1 MTATTTGGRSGARGG
16 AVTTVAWAVLLFGL
30 WLWGRELTGG
40 EPDLG
45 GPVRLSDGRVLP
57 APVRPLDGEAVPV
70 RLEMDG
76 PALRAEVIERGVEA
90 DGGVEPPPFEAA
102 DTAGWFRDGPVP
114 GAAGAALLVGHVDTD
129 TGRAVFYDLSTV
141 EPGAEVEVLR
151 SDGRTAV
158 FTVER
163 VDVVELSAFD
173 PEAVYGPHREGRA
186 ELRLI
191 TCGGEFDAERSSY
204 SANVVVSAY
213 LTETRDPPG
222 PPADPAPS

>member
-1 MTATTTGGRSGARGG
+1 MTAVTTGRPTGGRGALT
-16 AVTTVAWAVLLFGL
+16 AVTWAVLLFGL
-30 WLWGRELTGG
+30 WLWGKELTGG
-40 EPDLG
+40 EPDIA
-45 GPVRLSDGRVLP
+45 GPVRLADGRVLP
-57 APVRPLDGEAVPV
+57 APVRPLDGDAVPV

-76 PALRAEVIERGVEA
+76 PTLRAEVIERGVEPE
-90 DGGVEPPPFEAA
+90 GGVEPPPFEAA

-114 GAAGAALLVGHVDTD
+114 GAEGAALLVGHVDTD

-163 VDVVELSAFD
+163 VDVVERSAFD
-173 PEAVYGPHREGRA
+173 PEVVYGPHREGRA

-191 TCGGEFDAERSSY
+191 TCGGEFDAERSAY

-213 LTETRDPPG
+213 LTETRDPPE
-222 PPADPAPS
+222 PARTDP